1 MLAFHESLTL
11 TDGCER
17 DRSYYTVDTG
27 EKQLLT
33 KWRFAYFDEW
43 KEGLGDVCPEREI
56 PVPSC
61 WQMLGYDFHQYTNYR
76 YPFPYMPPKIL
87 KKNPCGIYQTNYAVE
102 RKNGRYE
109 LCFTGVDSCL
119 YLFVNNVYKGYA
131 SVSHSYH
138 VFDVTD
144 ALVEG
149 NNVLKAIVFKWNC
162 GSYLEDQDKLRL
174 SGIFGTVYMQRR
186 TEGHLRDYKLSG
198 DYDTATGTG
207 KISFQADKPCTLR
220 LSGEKIGVI
229 NASGSSYVF
238 EIPDAIPWNA
248 EKPYLYSL
256 EIECGGEKISE
267 RVGLRRVC
275 AENGVLMLNGNPVK
289 LRGVNRHSF
298 TVNGYVESEEDL
310 KRDLKL
316 LKECNV
322 NAIRTSHYPPH
333 PELPRLCDEMGFYL
347 MVEADVETH
356 GVTVQWN
363 EDDLGHFDDL
373 ADDPAFENQIVGR
386 VMKMYERDKNRTSVL
401 IWSLGNESGYGRN
414 FAAAAAAL
422 KKADPSR
429 LIHYERIWCELSG
442 SYRPA
447 ADIDFYSRMYP
458 EIGWLEKFA
467 VRADKPVLLC
477 EYTHAMGN
485 SCGDIAD
492 YWKLI
497 DRSPKICG
505 AFVWEWCE
513 QSVLRDGK
521 ILYGGDFGEKMHD
534 GNFCLDGIVTTDRR
548 RNPSWY
554 EVKEIYAPC
563 DVFLRG
569 KQVVVRNKNAFSDLS
584 GLECFWCLRQDGKQ
598 TASGKL
604 DLAGIPPGGEKAFDP
619 EIPENASGVSLL
631 DFDFRKDGCQTA
643 HRQIIL
649 SYRRSPAISE
659 GKLRAEVAPDGML
672 TRIGD
677 FVFPE
682 APVVR
687 IVRNSIDNDAKV
699 KWQWEQLRLFD
710 VFFRA
715 ETTEVSENQIDASG
729 YLLADAMP
737 PLARMN
743 IRYKGAQEGVLVSLK
758 ASLSEKLPPLARF
771 GLVFVLPGDFTG
783 VRYIGRGPTEAYAD
797 RHAASPV
804 GYYTADVRTM
814 NHMYSK
820 PQESGSHC
828 DSKAVFIG
836 NGKWEFGIESGQSFS
851 FSASEFS
858 PDDYRP
864 HAFEMKPGKY
874 VYLTLDYK
882 MSGVGSHSCGPRL
895 AEKYCLTEKQISF
908 DFLLSCR
915 KRGESLKFTG
925 GEAGRESR

>member
-109 LCFTGVDSCL
+109 LCFTGADSCL

-275 AENGVLMLNGNPVK
+275 AENGVLMLNGKPIK

-363 EDDLGHFDDL
+363 EDDLRHFDDI
-373 ADDPAFENQIVGR
+373 AEDPVFEGQIIGR
-386 VMKMYERDKNRTSVL
+386 VMKMYERDKNRTSVI

-414 FAAAAAAL
+414 FAAAASAL
-422 KKADPSR
+422 KRADSHR
-429 LIHYERIWCELSG
+429 LIHYEGTWSELQNAF
-442 SYRPA
+442 RA
-447 ADIDFYSRMYP
+447 APDIDFYSRMYP
-458 EIGWLEKFA
+458 EIEWLENFSEN
-467 VRADKPVLLC
+467 ADKPVLLC

-492 YWKLI
+492 YWKVI
-497 DRSPKICG
+497 DRCPKICG

-513 QSVLRDGK
+513 QSVLCDGK
-521 ILYGGDFGEKMHD
+521 VLYGGDFGEKLHD

-554 EVKEIYAPC
+554 EVKEVYAPC
-563 DVFLRG
+563 DVFCRNE
-569 KQVVVRNKNAFSDLS
+569 KIVVCNKYAFSDFS
-584 GLECFWCLRQDGKQ
+584 GTECLWNMQQDGRVID
-598 TASGKL
+598 SGIL
-604 DLAGIPPGGEKAFDP
+604 DIADIPPGGEREFNLG
-619 EIPENASGVSLL
+619 ISNHFSGVSLMNFVFL
-631 DFDFRKDGCQTA
+631 KAGREIA
-643 HRQIIL
+643 RRQIVL
-649 SYRRSPAISE
+649 SYSRVPPIVR
-659 GKLRAEVAPDGML
+659 GKLNVKLDKGGML
-672 TRIGD
+672 TEIGGLALPRA
-677 FVFPE
+677 VGIQLM
-682 APVVR
+682 R
-687 IVRNSIDNDAKV
+687 SRIDNDSKV
-699 KWQWEQLRLFD
+699 KWKWEQLRLSD

-715 ETTEVSENQIDASG
+715 EKTVVSENCIRAEG
-729 YLLADAMP
+729 YLLSDAMP
-737 PLARMN
+737 PLAKMC
-743 IRYKGAQEGVLVSLK
+743 ICYEGAEGGALVSLT
-758 ASLSEKLPPLARF
+758 AELAERLPPPPRF
-771 GLVFVLPGDFTG
+771 GLIFTLPGDFTK
-783 VRYIGRGPTEAYAD
+783 VRYIGRGAGEAYAD
-797 RHAASPV
+797 RHAVAPIGFYS
-804 GYYTADVRTM
+804 ADARTM
-814 NHMYSK
+814 NYMYSK

-828 DSKAVFIG
+828 DSKAVFVG
-836 NGKWEFGIESGQSFS
+836 NGVWELGAESDQPFS
-851 FSASEFS
+851 FSVSEFS
-858 PDDYRP
+858 ADDYRP
-864 HAFEMKPGKY
+864 HSFEMHPGNNI
-874 VYLTLDYK
+874 YLSLDYK
-882 MSGVGSHSCGPRL
+882 MSGVGSNSCGPRL
-895 AEKYCLTEKQISF
+895 AERYALAEKQIRF
-908 DFLLSCR
+908 VFLLTCR
-915 KRGESLKFTG
+915 KVRKD
-925 GEAGRESR
+925 